1 MSGFHLAGI
10 VPVAGQPLDFNMPWH
25 DSLMP
30 ISQNY
35 LAVER
40 AVIECAY
47 AGCETIWL
55 ICHTDMQPLI
65 RHRLGDYVQDPVWI
79 NRRYELQRDKFHK
92 PVPIHYVPIHPR
104 DREKRDCLSWSVL
117 YGAWMS
123 QKVCGRLSIH
133 LKPDMYYTA
142 FPYGV
147 YHVSK
152 VREHRK
158 AISSKRPFYLSHNGK
173 TIIDGEYLAFTATP
187 DTFRRLSSEVAVK
200 STGVYEDEAR
210 TKKLPIEERYSYR
223 HFKLEQV
230 FDTLSLDG
238 AKVHELERYW
248 RIDSWEEYKKY
259 MAVEKAH
266 IRRPGKSLLSYKEW
280 NGIGVDEIE

>member
-1 MSGFHLAGI
+1 
-10 VPVAGQPLDFNMPWH
+10 
-25 DSLMP
+25 
-30 ISQNY
+30 
-35 LAVER
+35 
-40 AVIECAY
+40 
-47 AGCETIWL
+47 
-55 ICHTDMQPLI
+55 
-65 RHRLGDYVQDPVWI
+65 
-79 NRRYELQRDKFHK
+79 
-92 PVPIHYVPIHPR
+92 
-104 DREKRDCLSWSVL
+104 
-117 YGAWMS
+117 
-123 QKVCGRLSIH
+123 
-133 LKPDMYYTA
+133 MYYTA